1 MRIKSVI
8 FFLLIGGAIIG
19 AAFFAEAIG
28 LDNDPG
34 WGRGRIAIL
43 VFGILIIA
51 CGIFYYF
58 YADIVLSAFRKTL
71 TLISQNTA
79 GLLKLLR
86 GYWYTFPVFI
96 FVILVYIWFASSG
109 SWTNWVSP
117 TRYYA
122 DLANSFK
129 QGKLHLSTRPD
140 STLLDLPDP
149 YDPLAREHV
158 AFPIDYSLY
167 NGKFYLYWGPVPA
180 LLLVTISP
188 FIYGRVGDLYLVF
201 SFVCGIFSCQFL
213 LAITVW
219 DRFFRDLPKWIL
231 PLSILMLGLTAPWTY
246 VLINEPNGRV
256 YEAAI
261 LGAQF
266 FLMGGFLTAVIAVS
280 KPTPAS
286 LTLLLTGSLWALAI
300 GTRLVMVV
308 PIGFMSLMVAYRIWK
323 TSSIS
328 PMNFAVKLISLGL
341 PIVLCLVFL
350 GWYNLARFGSVTETG
365 FSYALAGVN
374 LQQHHNDLFSPI
386 YIMQNLYNY
395 ILKPPTSSAQFPF
408 LHPKNALLPFYSLPD
423 AYGTNPVTGLLF
435 IAPFSLFAILP
446 AVTLFIKTRR
456 NTSSNS
462 IRKDNSND
470 LLDWIITSLVGAF
483 FLAFFLLLI
492 FFWAAMRY
500 LGDFMPAIIMVSVFG
515 FWQGYQLLGQRPVN
529 RRIYSIIGIIFAIA
543 GIVISI
549 LLSISVKHLGFHGF
563 QGIG

>member
-1 MRIKSVI
+1 MRIKSVGL
-8 FFLLIGGAIIG
+8 FLLIGGAIIG

-71 TLISQNTA
+71 TLISQNIVS
-79 GLLKLLR
+79 LLKLFR

-109 SWTNWVSP
+109 SWINWVSP

-129 QGKLHLSTRPD
+129 QGKLHLSDRPD
-140 STLLDLPDP
+140 STLLNLPDP
-149 YDPLAREHV
+149 YDPLARESV

-201 SFVCGIFSCQFL
+201 SFVCGIFFWQFL
-213 LAITVW
+213 LAITIW
-219 DRFFRDLPKWIL
+219 NRFFRHSPKWIL

-246 VLINEPNGRV
+246 VLINEPNGRI

-266 FLMGGFLTAVIAVS
+266 FLMGGFLIAVIAS
-280 KPTPAS
+280 GKPTPSS
-286 LTLLLTGSLWALAI
+286 LSLLLTGSLWALAI
-300 GTRLVMVV
+300 GTRLVMIV
-308 PIGFMSLMVAYRIWK
+308 PIGFMSLMIAYRIWR

-328 PMNFAVKLISLGL
+328 RMNFAVKLISLSL
-341 PIVLCLVFL
+341 PMALCLVFL

-374 LQQHHNDLFSPI
+374 LQQHHNDLFSPV
-386 YIMQNLYNY
+386 YIVQNLYSY
-395 ILKPPTSSAQFPF
+395 ILKPPVGTSQFPF
-408 LHPKNALLPFYSLPD
+408 LHPENALLPFYSLPD

-435 IAPFSLFAILP
+435 IAPFTLFAILP
-446 AVTLFIKTRR
+446 TVTLLIRTSR
-456 NTSSNS
+456 NALFKS
-462 IRKDNSND
+462 IGKDNSND
-470 LLDWIITSLVGAF
+470 LLDWIIISLLGAF
-483 FLAFFLLLI
+483 SLAFFLLLI

-500 LGDFMPAIIMVSVFG
+500 LGDFMPAISMISVFG
-515 FWQGYQLLGQRPVN
+515 FWQGYQLLGQRLIN

-549 LLSISVKHLGFHGF
+549 LLSISVKQLGFHGF
-563 QGIG
+563 QGV